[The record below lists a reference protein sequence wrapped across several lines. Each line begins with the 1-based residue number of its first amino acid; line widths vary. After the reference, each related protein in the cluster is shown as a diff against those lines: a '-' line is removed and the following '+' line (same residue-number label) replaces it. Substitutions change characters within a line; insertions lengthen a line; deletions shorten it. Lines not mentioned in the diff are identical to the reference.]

1 LQYLISAAIA
11 PLVGIAASYLGLGGG
26 FLLVPYMVLVL
37 GMDPHVVTA
46 TSLIMIFSLSTS
58 SAVAYLRL
66 GLVKV
71 RVALILEAFTIPM
84 AVLGSILNW
93 SVSSNT
99 VEVFF
104 GIFLL
109 ATGMWTLVGKV
120 KEVEKV
126 DLRVAAAFSTLAGL
140 ASGFLGV
147 GGGVLKVPILM
158 FSGLKPR
165 NAVATS
171 SFMIML
177 TSLSALLTH
186 AVVGEADYLLA
197 AVMIPGLILG
207 AQLGPRLA
215 KRSREI
221 VVKRAFG
228 AALCLV
234 ALRMILEAL

>member
-1 LQYLISAAIA
+1 MQYLISAAVA

-26 FLLVPYMVLVL
+26 FLLIPYMVLVL
-37 GMDPHVVTA
+37 GMDPHVATA
-46 TSLIMIFSLSTS
+46 TSLIMIFFLSTS
-58 SAVAYLRL
+58 SAIAYLRL

-93 SVSSNT
+93 SASTST
-99 VEVFF
+99 VEGFF
-104 GIFLL
+104 GLFLL
-109 ATGMWTLVGKV
+109 VMGIWTLLGK
-120 KEVEKV
+120 ERRAERV
-126 DLRVAAAFSTLAGL
+126 DLRVAAGFSTLAGFT
-140 ASGFLGV
+140 SGFLGV
-147 GGGVLKVPILM
+147 GGGYLKVPILM

-186 AVVGEADYLLA
+186 AVVGEANYLLA